1 MRKKI
6 YTSLR
11 ILKGKNHKRKRLTRR
26 TFKNP
31 ILAASDYIIVETINI
46 NIGERFIVEV
56 SFSRH

>member
-1 MRKKI
+1 M
-6 YTSLR
+6 
-11 ILKGKNHKRKRLTRR
+11 LKGRNHKREQLTRR

-46 NIGERFIVEV
+46 NIGKHLIVEV